1 MELDVNFSELW
12 RQARRVSENIVPFDW
27 TASVVLDPID
37 IQLSEGKEVQLEDL
51 DVVNGL
57 LSVEGRQVLLFIPDQ
72 HAPVDVVQ
80 AFPEKGKRFHVA
92 DCKTLQD
99 MRARGRFQR
108 YLATNK
114 LDGMFL
120 ITGADSAGRYREVES
135 ELRVCMNCL
144 EVVNYRDYAHKSH
157 GGERRSVWRE
167 FEIAEFFNTF
177 STSFRYLPRNI
188 AARPGSGKYT
198 DDWAQ
203 ISSVIRSRCG
213 FRCDD
218 CGLDLSAHRNLLH
231 VHHINGVKS
240 DNSAG
245 NLRPLCADCHRKQP
259 FHERM
264 FVNSTDM
271 AIITRL
277 RNAQRLVGNDWDAV
291 LKLAD
296 LSVHG
301 AISHARH
308 RDFEPPEIGYE
319 FAGKDQTVI
328 AEAEAAWPARRIA
341 ICIAEKPSI
350 PGWTMLSG
358 AEFMQ
363 RY

>member
-1 MELDVNFSELW
+1 M
-12 RQARRVSENIVPFDW
+12 
-27 TASVVLDPID
+27 
-37 IQLSEGKEVQLEDL
+37 
-51 DVVNGL
+51 
-57 LSVEGRQVLLFIPDQ
+57 
-72 HAPVDVVQ
+72 
-80 AFPEKGKRFHVA
+80 
-92 DCKTLQD
+92 
-99 MRARGRFQR
+99 
-108 YLATNK
+108 
-114 LDGMFL
+114 
-120 ITGADSAGRYREVES
+120 
-135 ELRVCMNCL
+135 
-144 EVVNYRDYAHKSH
+144 
-157 GGERRSVWRE
+157 
-167 FEIAEFFNTF
+167 
-177 STSFRYLPRNI
+177 
-188 AARPGSGKYT
+188 
-198 DDWAQ
+198 
-203 ISSVIRSRCG
+203 
-213 FRCDD
+213 
-218 CGLDLSAHRNLLH
+218 
-231 VHHINGVKS
+231 HHINGVKS

>member
-177 STSFRYLPRNI
+177 STSFR
-188 AARPGSGKYT
+188 
-198 DDWAQ
+198 
-203 ISSVIRSRCG
+203 
-213 FRCDD
+213 
-218 CGLDLSAHRNLLH
+218 
-231 VHHINGVKS
+231 
-240 DNSAG
+240 
-245 NLRPLCADCHRKQP
+245 
-259 FHERM
+259 
-264 FVNSTDM
+264 
-271 AIITRL
+271 
-277 RNAQRLVGNDWDAV
+277 
-291 LKLAD
+291 
-296 LSVHG
+296 
-301 AISHARH
+301 
-308 RDFEPPEIGYE
+308 
-319 FAGKDQTVI
+319 
-328 AEAEAAWPARRIA
+328 
-341 ICIAEKPSI
+341 
-350 PGWTMLSG
+350 
-358 AEFMQ
+358 
-363 RY
+363 